1 MLSKNCY
8 DHVKPI
14 IQSTKLKI
22 ASILPKFLRQSYRRT
37 KWGEIRTRLKKFRKN
52 FPIFMA
58 KFLKQNHRP
67 AKFSN
72 SFFLKLAQ
80 KIGRI
85 ENFAPP
91 KAQGSRM
98 PLVRA
103 VYHDLLRR
111 VAAHSDQGRND
122 DICFRKTS
130 GSNIGAPSL
139 LLALGAI

>member
-1 MLSKNCY
+1 
-8 DHVKPI
+8 
-14 IQSTKLKI
+14 
-22 ASILPKFLRQSYRRT
+22 
-37 KWGEIRTRLKKFRKN
+37 
-52 FPIFMA
+52 MA

-111 VAAHSDQGRND
+111 VAARSNQG
-122 DICFRKTS
+122 
-130 GSNIGAPSL
+130 GARGTIVRAPNHYE
-139 LLALGAI
+139 GAE